1 MLQFIRGYP
10 PPWLE
15 REYYGKTYVEQR
27 EGGYWI
33 RDTRISLDS
42 IVEAFKRGAAPE
54 SINRSFP
61 LLSLEEIYGAITFY
75 LSHEQ
80 EIDSYLSQ
88 AESQLDAESEA
99 RNAQGRAANPDLFDR
114 LEKARPMKFKRILA
128 IKRRYALR

>member
-1 MLQFIRGYP
+1 M
-10 PPWLE
+10 E
-15 REYYGKTYVEQR
+15 RTYVEQR

-99 RNAQGRAANPDLFDR
+99 RNALARATHPDLIDR
-114 LEKARPMKFKRILA
+114 LEKARQERESTPR
-128 IKRRYALR
+128 